1 MPPYE
6 LKERTRLCVSGQEF
20 CRRLP
25 HTDEARE
32 AAEQLRRAANSV
44 RSNYR
49 ASRNGRSR
57 DEFASRLAEAYEEA
71 DECRDWL
78 HYLTDTRIRPNPELL
93 EEAHALTR
101 ILAASLRTTRINSA
115 RIKKLRDTPEV
126 LGQEVTRQRRAHL
139 PTCPLVHL
147 ST

>member
-6 LKERTRLCVSGQEF
+6 LKERTRLFALAVREF
-20 CRRLP
+20 CRILP
-25 HTDEARE
+25 ATDEARE
-32 AAEQLRRAANSV
+32 AARQLRRAANSV

-78 HYLTDTRIRPNPELL
+78 QYLADTRIRSSPELL

-101 ILAASLRTTRINSA
+101 ILAAALRTTRINSEGM
-115 RIKKLRDTPEV
+115 KELRE
-126 LGQEVTRQRRAHL
+126 RRK
-139 PTCPLVHL
+139 
-147 ST
+147 SSNKN

>member
-1 MPPYE
+1 MPA
-6 LKERTRLCVSGQEF
+6 
-20 CRRLP
+20 
-25 HTDEARE
+25 TDEARE
-32 AAEQLRRAANSV
+32 AARQLRRAANSV

-78 HYLTDTRIRPNPELL
+78 QYLADTRIRSSPDLL

-115 RIKKLRDTPEV
+115 RMKELRE
-126 LGQEVTRQRRAHL
+126 RRK
-139 PTCPLVHL
+139 
-147 ST
+147 SSDKN

>member
-1 MPPYE
+1 MLPPIAMPPYE
-6 LKERTRLCVSGQEF
+6 LKERTRLFALAVVQF

-25 HTDEARE
+25 KTDEARE
-32 AAEQLRRAANSV
+32 AARQLRRAANSV

-78 HYLTDTRIRPNPELL
+78 EYLADAEIRSCPELL
-93 EEAHALTR
+93 EEARALTR
-101 ILAASLRTTRINSA
+101 ILAASLRTTRLNSA
-115 RIKKLRDTPEV
+115 RLKQLRQKT
-126 LGQEVTRQRRAHL
+126 TARK
-139 PTCPLVHL
+139 
-147 ST
+147 

>member
-6 LKERTRLCVSGQEF
+6 LKERTRLFALAVREF

-32 AAEQLRRAANSV
+32 AAKQLRRPANSV

-78 HYLTDTRIRPNPELL
+78 QYLTDTRIRPNPELL

-115 RIKKLRDTPEV
+115 RMKEL
-126 LGQEVTRQRRAHL
+126 RQRRQ
-139 PTCPLVHL
+139 
-147 ST
+147 SGGEN

>member
-6 LKERTRLCVSGQEF
+6 LKERTRLFALAVREF
-20 CRRLP
+20 CRTLP
-25 HTDEARE
+25 ATDEARE
-32 AAEQLRRAANSV
+32 AARQLRRAANSV

-78 HYLTDTRIRPNPELL
+78 QYLADTRIRSSSELL

-115 RIKKLRDTPEV
+115 RMKELRERRKSSDTN
-126 LGQEVTRQRRAHL
+126 
-139 PTCPLVHL
+139 
-147 ST
+147 

>member
-6 LKERTRLCVSGQEF
+6 LKERTRLFALAVVKF

-25 HTDEARE
+25 QTDEARE
-32 AAEQLRRAANSV
+32 AARQLRRAANSV

-78 HYLTDTRIRPNPELL
+78 VYLADAQISSAPELL

-101 ILAASLRTTRINSA
+101 ILAAALKTTRANSA
-115 RIKKLRDTPEV
+115 RMKDLRK
-126 LGQEVTRQRRAHL
+126 R
-139 PTCPLVHL
+139 

>member
-6 LKERTRLCVSGQEF
+6 LKERTRLFASAVVTF

-32 AAEQLRRAANSV
+32 AARQLRRAANSV

-57 DEFASRLAEAYEEA
+57 DEFTSKLAEAYEEA

-78 HYLTDTRIRPNPELL
+78 QYLADARIRSSPELL
-93 EEAHALTR
+93 EEARALTR
-101 ILAASLRTTRINSA
+101 ILAASVRTARINNA
-115 RIKKLRDTPEV
+115 RIRNARKS
-126 LGQEVTRQRRAHL
+126 RR
-139 PTCPLVHL
+139 PP
-147 ST
+147 

>member
-1 MPPYE
+1 LTVAVPPYE
-6 LKERTRLCVSGQEF
+6 LKERTRLFALAVREF

-25 HTDEARE
+25 NTDEAKE
-32 AAEQLRRAANSV
+32 AARQLRRAANSV

-78 HYLTDTRIRPNPELL
+78 QYLTDTLIQPDPELL
-93 EEAHALTR
+93 EEARALTR
-101 ILAASLRTTRINSA
+101 ILAASLRTTRVNSA
-115 RIKKLRDTPEV
+115 RIKELRQAPPR
-126 LGQEVTRQRRAHL
+126 GKK
-139 PTCPLVHL
+139 
-147 ST
+147 